1 MTWKEIDEKLIKRGE
16 LILDLDFLE
25 HHQQELEAA
34 NQSKNGRPYQMA
46 ANYIQLL
53 AAVRYLYDMPYRQL
67 E

>member
-34 NQSKNGRPYQMA
+34 NQFIERLHARKEGVSALPL
-46 ANYIQLL
+46 IQKRLS
-53 AAVRYLYDMPYRQL
+53 RS
-67 E
+67 